1 MNRIETH
8 IASFFGL
15 HTPPN
20 VALFLT
26 VAFVIFLFRRDIQEK
41 PNVTGAL
48 WLPLLWMLIICSRP
62 VTTWLD
68 IFGLHVGAV
77 SVEEG
82 SPVDAGIYFAL
93 IMAGI
98 YVLSKRQVRF
108 SEVFRNNG
116 WLMAF
121 LLYCL
126 ISILWSDF
134 AFVAFKR
141 WIKILGHPVMALIVL
156 TEPDFDEALR
166 RLMKRAAYVL
176 VPVSI
181 LLIKY
186 YPVLARRF
194 DPFTGEATNT
204 GITQGKNMLGAD
216 CLIVGFFF
224 FWHLLQTWR
233 TERSL
238 ARRNEL
244 LLIGAFLLMTSWLFL
259 EAHSATSLA
268 CFVTAT
274 LVVISLGLRL
284 VNKKQITL
292 YLVLGVCTLAVL
304 ELAFGI
310 SQYVFELLNR
320 NSTLTD
326 RTVLWANLL
335 KIKINPILG
344 VGFESFWMGDR
355 PEQAQGDFRWVPNE
369 AHNGYLET
377 YLSLGLIGLFMLI
390 GLLVATFRK
399 IRLSLLTDFE
409 FGRFRMGFLAAIV
422 LYNWTEVAFR
432 ALHPVWFPFYLIALD
447 YARLQSLPV
456 EASFEEEREPELA
469 YFSDQLGI
477 GNSMGDSGSETREER
492 FDPAA
497 S

>member
-1 MNRIETH
+1 M
-8 IASFFGL
+8 
-15 HTPPN
+15 HTPPI
-20 VALFLT
+20 VAMFLT
-26 VAFVIFLFRRDIQEK
+26 VAFVVFLFWRDIREH
-41 PNVTGAL
+41 PNVTNAL
-48 WLPLLWMLIICSRP
+48 WLPLVWILIACSRP
-62 VTTWLD
+62 LTAWLN
-68 IFGLHVGAV
+68 IFFGLDVGAV
-77 SVEEG
+77 SEEEG
-82 SPVDAGIYFAL
+82 SPVDAGFYFAL
-93 IMAGI
+93 IMVGI
-98 YVLSKRQVRF
+98 YVLSKRQVRL

-126 ISILWSDF
+126 ISIIWSDF

-141 WIKILGHPVMALIVL
+141 WIKILGHPVMALVVL

-176 VPVSI
+176 VPVSV

-186 YPVLARRF
+186 YPQFARRF

-204 GITQGKNMLGAD
+204 GIAQGKNMLGAD
-216 CLIVGFFF
+216 CLIVSFFF

-238 ARRNEL
+238 ARRDEL
-244 LLIGAFLLMTSWLFL
+244 LLIGGFLLMTSWLFY

-268 CFVTAT
+268 CCLTAT
-274 LVVISLGLRL
+274 LVVILLGLRI

-310 SQYVFELLNR
+310 SQYAFELLNR
-320 NSTLTD
+320 SSTLTD
-326 RTVLWANLL
+326 RTELWANLL

-355 PEQAQGDFRWVPNE
+355 PQQAQGAFRWVPNE

-390 GLLVATFRK
+390 GLIIATFRK
-399 IRLSLLTDFE
+399 IRLAILTDFE

-422 LYNWTEVAFR
+422 LYNWTETSFR
-432 ALHPVWFPFYLIALD
+432 ALHPMWFPFYLIAME
-447 YARLQSLPV
+447 YPRLQLLRG
-456 EASFEEEREPELA
+456 ETSFEEEREPELA
-469 YFSDQLGI
+469 YFSDQLGT
-477 GNSMGDSGSETREER
+477 GNSMGDCGSETREER